1 MPWKAG
7 DCAAP
12 ASQSNRSRL
21 LKSVN
26 TTVKKPTSSLSP
38 SLLVTGVGAGLVLS
52 AAAVFLVSSSW
63 VVSVAY
69 AAGLAVLLA
78 GALAFE
84 RFTATP
90 SQTEL
95 AAPDWSVTVAAIE
108 SSGMRSDDAPA
119 EAIAITDRANRLVCA
134 NTAFISAFGSEH
146 APPALA
152 LDRPELEALSRLAR
166 IAWRDGKGNLA
177 SLDGPLGQEW
187 SVSATRAGRGD
198 DHLIWRFAQIV
209 SKVRDPLADIDLAGA
224 FGTMLSRAGIEA
236 AITGPDGIIRSVS
249 AGFAERASGDDAA
262 TLAGQEFVGFLR
274 ADERDRIFFAREGRG
289 GTPQTLIDVPL
300 SEPGQAGVPPGPDD
314 GTSLM
319 LLVDSGVGIGSGWDG
334 ASQAGVAQ
342 LEALLAQLPLG
353 LAMTDRDGRFLFGN
367 EAFLR
372 SVSREERGLPAFPTD
387 LVVRED
393 KAALSDAVRR
403 HGRGPATSGDMA
415 VRLNSQPEEPVSMG
429 LAGVRGLGEAAV
441 LLSLADS
448 SEQTQLK
455 RQVAQ
460 ATKMQA
466 VGQLA
471 GGVAHDFNNV
481 LTAVIGT
488 CDLMLLRHTP
498 GDSDYDDIQQIR
510 ANSNRAASLTRQLL
524 AFSRQ
529 QTLRPEILQ
538 LPDVVSEVSPL
549 IKRLLGEK
557 IDYHVQHD
565 RNLGAVR
572 ADPQQLEQVIMN
584 LAVNARDAINS
595 NGPHGSAVGGKLQGR
610 ISLRTRSIASKQVV
624 KLGSEILP
632 AADYTVLILEDNGG
646 GIPPDVLPKLFEP
659 FFTTKEQGKG
669 TGLGLSTAYGIVKQ
683 SGGFIFADNV
693 TASNGRPK
701 GARFTVYFPVHKGEV
716 PRRREPV
723 VDDTSSDWSVG
734 GRVLLVEDEDM
745 VRAVAERALSRAG
758 YQITPCSGGEEG
770 LAAIEAGT
778 EFDIVVSD
786 VVMPGMDGP
795 AMVRA
800 IRKARPDIPVLFMS
814 GYAEEALRKDIDIP
828 DMHFIAKPFS
838 VASISDKVGA
848 VMRSAKSGQEA

>member
-1 MPWKAG
+1 MTKPSPLAEPALRTPSMP
-7 DCAAP
+7 
-12 ASQSNRSRL
+12 L
-21 LKSVN
+21 LA
-26 TTVKKPTSSLSP
+26 
-38 SLLVTGVGAGLVLS
+38 GVGVALVLS
-52 AAAVFLVSSSW
+52 AAVLFLATFDW
-63 VVSVAY
+63 VLTAAY
-69 AAGLAVLLA
+69 FAGLVVLLL

-84 RFTATP
+84 RMGRRPEA
-90 SQTEL
+90 SEL

-108 SSGMRSDDAPA
+108 GSAKGTG

-134 NTAFISAFGSEH
+134 NSAFIAAFGEES
-146 APPALA
+146 APPALP
-152 LDRPELEALSRLAR
+152 LERPALEALSRTAR
-166 IAWRDGKGNLA
+166 DAWRDGHALLDA
-177 SLDGPLGQEW
+177 LDGGAKGAWAL
-187 SVSATRAGRGD
+187 SVARAGRGE
-198 DHLIWRFAQIV
+198 DHLIWRFVRQIEV
-209 SKVRDPLADIDLAGA
+209 SRSALVDIDLSGPLGA
-224 FGTMLSRAGIEA
+224 MLSRAGIEA
-236 AITGPDGIIRSVS
+236 AVTGPDGMIRAVS
-249 AGFAERASGDDAA
+249 AGFAERAAGDSTA
-262 TLAGQEFVGFLR
+262 TLAGKDFVSCLR
-274 ADERDRIFFAREGRG
+274 ADERDRIFFAREGRS

-300 SEPGQAGVPPGPDD
+300 TEPSAAGTPPGPDD
-314 GTSLM
+314 GATLM
-319 LLVDSGVGIGSGWDG
+319 LLVDSGVGIGSAWDG
-334 ASQAGVAQ
+334 SHAGVAQ

-372 SVSREERGLPAFPTD
+372 SVDRAGRGLPAFPTD

-393 KAALSDAVRR
+393 KGALSDAVRR

-415 VRLNSQPEEPVSMG
+415 VRLISQPEEPVSLG

-448 SEQTQLK
+448 SEETQLK

-481 LTAVIGT
+481 LTAIIGT

-498 GDSDYDDIQQIR
+498 GDSDYDDIQQII

-538 LPDVVSEVSPL
+538 LPDVISEVGPL

-557 IDYHVQHD
+557 IDYYVQHD

-584 LAVNARDAINS
+584 LAVNARDAINTH
-595 NGPHGSAVGGKLQGR
+595 GPHGRSVKGQRQGR
-610 ISLRTRSIASKQVV
+610 ISLLTRSLRATELV
-624 KLGSEILP
+624 KLGSEVLP
-632 AADYTVLILEDNGG
+632 PADYTVMIVEDNGG
-646 GIPPDVLPKLFEP
+646 GIPAEVLPKLFEP

-669 TGLGLSTAYGIVKQ
+669 TGLGLSTVYGIVKQ
-683 SGGFIFADNV
+683 SGGFIFADNA
-693 TASNGRPK
+693 TDGGGRPT
-701 GARFTVYFPVHKGEV
+701 GARFTIYFPVHMGEV
-716 PRRREPV
+716 PRRREAKTPEV
-723 VDDTSSDWSVG
+723 SSDWSAG

-745 VRAVAERALSRAG
+745 VRAVAERALARAG
-758 YQITPCSGGEEG
+758 YQVIACSGGEEG
-770 LAAIEAGT
+770 LAATDAGA

-800 IRKARPDIPVLFMS
+800 IRKARPGIPVLFMS
-814 GYAEEALRKDIDIP
+814 GYAEESLRKDIDIP

-838 VASISDKVGA
+838 VAAISDKVGT
-848 VMRSAKSGQEA
+848 VMREARAAEGA